1 MYSQLFANDVLEL
14 FRPRTSVYV
23 ISDSQLAEYKAKQA
37 AAEIAELD
45 RLIDGH
51 KQSID
56 RLEQTKSLLTQDV
69 QRTSLSECSQSS
81 PQALDSPESKSA
93 L

>member
-1 MYSQLFANDVLEL
+1 MYAQPYSLLADFFQ
-14 FRPRTSVYV
+14 PRTSVYV

-51 KQSID
+51 KQSIE
-56 RLEQTKSLLTQDV
+56 RLQETKQMLTQDV
-69 QRTSLSECSQSS
+69 QKISPSESAQS
-81 PQALDSPESKSA
+81 PLQAADSPE
-93 L
+93 

>member
-1 MYSQLFANDVLEL
+1 MYTSPYSLLADFFQ
-14 FRPRTSVYV
+14 PRTSVYV

-51 KQSID
+51 KQSIE
-56 RLEQTKSLLTQDV
+56 RLEKTKSLLTEDV
-69 QRTSLSECSQSS
+69 QRTSLSECSQDRL
-81 PQALDSPESKSA
+81 QAPDSNE
-93 L
+93 